1 MANNVIQGNKC
12 FKDLENAVNAFVDN
26 NVNINTPLSSIF
38 TDAKTGITMYKIV
51 GTSDTS
57 SYPVVVPIVARSGN
71 GAVVTLVKATGVGVF
86 IFEYDG
92 DVYIS
97 HAYARFGG
105 VTVDGWYKVT
115 TTLVT

>member
-1 MANNVIQGNKC
+1 MANNVVKNNKC
-12 FKDLENAVNAFVDN
+12 FVPIENAVNAFVDN
-26 NVNINTPLSSIF
+26 DVNINTPLSSIF
-38 TDAKTGITMYKIV
+38 NDAKTGITMYKIV

-57 SYPVVVPIVARSGN
+57 IYPVVVPVAAQSSN
-71 GAVVTLVKATGVGVF
+71 GAVITLVKVAGVGVF

-97 HAYARFGG
+97 PAYSRRGG

-115 TTLVT
+115 TTAV